1 MLEEDISIRSDYLN
15 INHMRSGYIVRLFYY
30 EAYAVF
36 KPIME
41 AEKGF
46 LKKDILKSMP

>member
-1 MLEEDISIRSDYLN
+1 MVNITTGKNAGGRYFNIGQVILISIIYEVD
-15 INHMRSGYIVRLFYY
+15 IVRLFYY

-46 LKKDILKSMP
+46 LK

>member
-1 MLEEDISIRSDYLN
+1 MFQLGRVILISN
-15 INHMRSGYIVRLFYY
+15 ICEVGIVRLFYY

-41 AEKGF
+41 AEKGL
-46 LKKDILKSMP
+46 LK